1 MLHFIGSGFKEP
13 EVSRMEDVEASIGEG
28 DLIAS
33 SHYFNKILDI
43 FGMNNHDDLL
53 SQGDVA
59 VSKLKHLDFLQ
70 VAKIYSLQDFWSI
83 KTGPKA
89 RYFIVRDVE
98 DVEKIKGSDGNVVPV
113 SQIKDIPLGPQTELH
128 LSRQVIGALLCQAQ
142 SAVEYLLDQ
151 IEESEQS
158 FHRSISELKE
168 KVTKEEDNHIN
179 SVKNFSQRNHEL
191 GIQNKSLQQ
200 TLEDMSKELH
210 KYQTLEK
217 YKKKKDLLDEL
228 CKENEALKRQV
239 EVLDAQLQSYG
250 HTEDLT

>member
-1 MLHFIGSGFKEP
+1 MGSGFEKSK
-13 EVSRMEDVEASIGEG
+13 VSWMEDVEASVGEG
-28 DLIAS
+28 YLIS
-33 SHYFNKILDI
+33 SPHYFDKILDI
-43 FGMNNHDDLL
+43 FGMYNHDDLL

-59 VSKLKHLDFLQ
+59 VSNLKHLDFLQ
-70 VAKIYSLQDFWSI
+70 VAKIYSLQDFWSM

-98 DVEKIKGSDGNVVPV
+98 DVEKIKGSDANVVPV

-142 SAVEYLLDQ
+142 SAVGYLLDQ
-151 IEESEQS
+151 IEESDQS
-158 FHRSISELKE
+158 FHRTISELKE
-168 KVTKEEDNHIN
+168 KVRKEEDNHIS
-179 SVKNFSQRNHEL
+179 SVQNFSQRNHDL
-191 GIQNKSLQQ
+191 GVQNTSLQQ

-228 CKENEALKRQV
+228 CKENEQLKRRV
-239 EVLDAQLQSYG
+239 EVLDAQLQAYG